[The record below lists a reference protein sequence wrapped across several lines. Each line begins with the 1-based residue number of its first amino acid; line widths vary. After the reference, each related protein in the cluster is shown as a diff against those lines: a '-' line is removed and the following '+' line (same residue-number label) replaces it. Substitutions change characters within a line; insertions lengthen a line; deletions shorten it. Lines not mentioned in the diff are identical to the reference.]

1 MDIPLV
7 SIARSVVITCKQRL
21 APLIAVLMRSQ
32 DIGESVRMSWISF
45 HLLRIFVLVMCVIF
59 LNILISL
66 YFGIWDFPQD
76 SLFFSLFV
84 WGFVHLKAT
93 VLATSVL
100 VFIRRRKD
108 ENFREKNRVYF

>member
-1 MDIPLV
+1 
-7 SIARSVVITCKQRL
+7 
-21 APLIAVLMRSQ
+21 
-32 DIGESVRMSWISF
+32 MSWISF